1 MPGSSLL
8 EYYRGSGTDH
18 AGRHLDDVL
27 AWDDDA
33 LEQVHDYIQWVF
45 PNVDPSRANSAAP
58 LLTAADVA
66 EFRGDGDLQ
75 RRLLDAF
82 ERILRFYGYRRS
94 TSPDGGV
101 TLEPLDT
108 WRDHAANW
116 LQPYNHNHL
125 RLTRIMKCL
134 AALGRSAD
142 AEALQQTLLALADS
156 HPRAVSAATKRYWK
170 SALNG

>member
-27 AWDDDA
+27 AWDDDT

-58 LLTAADVA
+58 LLTPAETE
-66 EFRGDGDLQ
+66 EFRRDAVLQ
-75 RRLLDAF
+75 RRLLAAF
-82 ERILRFYGYRRS
+82 DRILRFYGYRRLV
-94 TSPDGGV
+94 SPEGGV
-101 TLEPLDT
+101 HVEPLDD
-108 WRDHAANW
+108 WPDHAANW

-134 AALGRSAD
+134 EALGRVDD
-142 AEALQQTLLALADS
+142 AKALQRALMALADA

-170 SALNG
+170 AAVTD